1 MADRILVMK
10 DGRIVQSGAPAE
22 IYSHPETVFVAELF
36 GPVNRLRGH
45 VADGAVDTPFGRFP
59 ATGQAEGA
67 AVQALIRPEA
77 LVVTA
82 DPATTGTPLTVVT
95 ARTLGRSSHLTLALE
110 AGGGRQLLQA
120 RVSRTFLP
128 EPGTMVAARVEPA
141 DVLVFPQD
149 QS

>member
-36 GPVNRLRGH
+36 GPVNRLRGQ
-45 VADGAVDTPFGRFP
+45 VAGGAVATPLGRFP
-59 ATGQAEGA
+59 APGHAEGA

-82 DPATTGTPLTVVT
+82 EPAATGTPFRVAT

-110 AGGGRQLLQA
+110 VDGERQLLQA
-120 RVSRTFLP
+120 RVARTFLP
-128 EPGTMVAARVEPA
+128 EPGTTVAARVDPA
-141 DVLVFPQD
+141 DVLIFPLD
-149 QS
+149 QT